1 MKDTNHGSFG
11 SRLGFIL
18 VTAGCAVGL
27 GNVWR
32 FPYVVG
38 QSGGA
43 LFVLIYLVFLL
54 ALGVPVVTIELAIGR
69 AARKT
74 AARAFS
80 TLVPGKKWS
89 VISWLCLLGLYGLMS
104 FYCVVTGWLMFYAGR
119 VVQGEVL
126 SQSTNQISAFF
137 GKLLSSPKDQIACS
151 VAVLF
156 VVCLICYRGVK
167 EGVERFVKPAMT
179 GMLILMVVLA
189 GYSMSL
195 DNASGGIEFFL
206 KPDLEKAEQAGYLNV
221 ISNAMTQVFFT
232 LSTGI
237 GAILIFGSY
246 TSRKHSLLKESL
258 IITLIDTIVALLAG
272 FIIFPACFNFGV
284 NAGEGPGLIFITMP
298 HVFAQMPGG
307 MIVGSCFFIFLF
319 IAAMTTVIAVV
330 EALVAG
336 CMELFGWSRHVSAM
350 FNFVFVTA
358 LSVPVALGYNVW
370 SGVHPLGGEST
381 ILDGLDFLVS
391 KNLLPIGSLAM
402 IAFCV
407 LKSGWGWERFIGEV
421 NTGTGIKLSQGK
433 VVKNYFRFVLPAM
446 ILFIFIM
453 GYYGMFA

>member
-126 SQSTNQISAFF
+126 SQSTNQISAFLDR
-137 GKLLSSPKDQIACS
+137 KS
-151 VAVLF
+151 VV
-156 VVCLICYRGVK
+156 
-167 EGVERFVKPAMT
+167 
-179 GMLILMVVLA
+179 
-189 GYSMSL
+189 
-195 DNASGGIEFFL
+195 
-206 KPDLEKAEQAGYLNV
+206 
-221 ISNAMTQVFFT
+221 
-232 LSTGI
+232 
-237 GAILIFGSY
+237 
-246 TSRKHSLLKESL
+246 
-258 IITLIDTIVALLAG
+258 
-272 FIIFPACFNFGV
+272 
-284 NAGEGPGLIFITMP
+284 
-298 HVFAQMPGG
+298 
-307 MIVGSCFFIFLF
+307 
-319 IAAMTTVIAVV
+319 
-330 EALVAG
+330 
-336 CMELFGWSRHVSAM
+336 
-350 FNFVFVTA
+350 
-358 LSVPVALGYNVW
+358 
-370 SGVHPLGGEST
+370 
-381 ILDGLDFLVS
+381 
-391 KNLLPIGSLAM
+391 
-402 IAFCV
+402 
-407 LKSGWGWERFIGEV
+407 
-421 NTGTGIKLSQGK
+421 
-433 VVKNYFRFVLPAM
+433 
-446 ILFIFIM
+446 
-453 GYYGMFA
+453 